1 MIDYDRMR
9 EAIVTGLRKYLG
21 CPVIKSNSNG
31 KAPDYPYVVYTVITP
46 LSENKG
52 TYAEYEDGTKRKPYT
67 QTWSI
72 TVLSEDDTE
81 CLLLAFKAREWLDE
95 VGRIYLNDNDVI
107 VQSVGSIG
115 NRDNLLTSEYEYR
128 KGFDVV
134 FWLYD
139 TIIANEDTAENTE
152 YIETVDIGDVS
163 AKQPP
168 TPEELNSM
176 LENRL
181 DGEVS

>member
-9 EAIVTGLRKYLG
+9 ETIVTGLKKYLG

-31 KAPDYPYVVYTVITP
+31 KTPDYPYVIYTVITP

-81 CLLLAFKAREWLDE
+81 CLMLGCKAREWLDE
-95 VGRIYLNDNDVI
+95 AGRIYLNDNDVI

-139 TIIANEDTAENTE
+139 TIEGTAESTE
-152 YIETVDIGDVS
+152 YIESVDIGDVS
-163 AKQPP
+163 EEKQL
-168 TPEELNSM
+168 TTDELNQM

-181 DGEVS
+181 DGEVG